1 MATTPVDPDCMWNC
15 SYCELV
21 DLGVKINDDWNS
33 VGNIKYDT
41 FNDLQGHFL

>member
-21 DLGVKINDDWNS
+21 DLGVKIDDDWNS
-33 VGNIKYDT
+33 VGNIKYDA
-41 FNDLQGHFL
+41 FNDLRGDFL